1 MSGAAQS
8 TETLHRVARAVY
20 SPTYAAGAALARAQ
34 QELLATTDV
43 VAAMGH
49 TLALII
55 AAEHLADM
63 ASEAAKSLR
72 ATLAEQIAETGA
84 DDVVT
89 MHHKAY
95 LARKG
100 AWVSIDQADMIPLA
114 FMAPPIPDKKAI
126 KAALEAG
133 EDVPGCSIVRPNEQT
148 LVIRS
153 RK

>member
-1 MSGAAQS
+1 VYGAGISYAKAQS
-8 TETLHRVARAVY
+8 QLIKSSDLIETMRHV
-20 SPTYAAGAALARAQ
+20 
-34 QELLATTDV
+34 
-43 VAAMGH
+43 
-49 TLALII
+49 LALIV

-63 ASEAAKSLR
+63 AAEASKSLR
-72 ATLAEQIAETGA
+72 SVLAEQIAETGA

-100 AWVSIDQADMIPLA
+100 AWVSVDQADMIPAA

-126 KAALEAG
+126 KAALEVG
-133 EDVPGCSIVRPNEQT
+133 EDVPGCSLVRPNEQT